1 MTRHDIPFYRVPVSR
16 GGWGQ
21 PICTIEW
28 SSPRVPLNLE
38 GDIYLHCIHK
48 GSEYRHFEF
57 WTGFMNVSQ
66 IRMSTKCSH
75 FLAIAITSL

>member
-38 GDIYLHCIHK
+38 GVPYMIYMDPMGMNQPNTISRMCFQNVEIETVVK
-48 GSEYRHFEF
+48 RIWRHF
-57 WTGFMNVSQ
+57 GM
-66 IRMSTKCSH
+66 
-75 FLAIAITSL
+75 